1 MIGSSAVVLQA
12 SKRRRTENVGISV
25 IIVAEL
31 KFRNVR
37 RQIFL
42 QRAAFGFADALF

>member
-1 MIGSSAVVLQA
+1 MIANVFLGRLAFA
-12 SKRRRTENVGISV
+12 DHCTENVGIAA

-31 KFRNVR
+31 KFHNVR

-42 QRAAFGFADALF
+42 QQAANAAAGE